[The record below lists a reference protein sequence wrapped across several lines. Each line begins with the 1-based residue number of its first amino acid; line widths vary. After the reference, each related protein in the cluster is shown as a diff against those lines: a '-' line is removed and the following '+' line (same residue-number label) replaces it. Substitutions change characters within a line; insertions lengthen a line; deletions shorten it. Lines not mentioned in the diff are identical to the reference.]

1 METFKLEDLT
11 AFAATAA
18 EVENVPVPEINR
30 YVLVRAVM
38 AAERDAFDA
47 RRMKGKGAN
56 RETNLMNYRASL
68 CALCMSDMQG
78 VALFKDPESAANDLG
93 RWPSKAIQ
101 RIFEA
106 CLRLNGISD
115 KDVEDAV
122 KNSDGGQSSDS
133 GSDSP
138 PTSEAPSEN

>member
-1 METFKLEDLT
+1 MEAFRSEELA

-30 YVLVRAVM
+30 AVVVRAVT

-56 RETNLMNYRASL
+56 RETNLTNYRASL
-68 CALCMSDMQG
+68 CALCMCDMSG
-78 VALFKDPESAANDLG
+78 APLFAQPETAANDLG

-138 PTSEAPSEN
+138 PTLEALSEN